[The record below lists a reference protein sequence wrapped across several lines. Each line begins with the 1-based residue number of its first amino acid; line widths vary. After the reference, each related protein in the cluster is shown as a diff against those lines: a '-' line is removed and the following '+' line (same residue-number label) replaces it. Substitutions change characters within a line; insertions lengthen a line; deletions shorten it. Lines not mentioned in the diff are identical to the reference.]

1 MDASSSA
8 ALAAAAPKADD
19 ASTSTSATKRK
30 AYNVLNLVDLA
41 ASIDVPEPVPEKKAR
56 DGSES
61 GSDIEDVPEDKPLY
75 LLPENQHHPPE
86 FLTGAAPQR
95 FPVHIA
101 GT

>member
-1 MDASSSA
+1 MCLDYI
-8 ALAAAAPKADD
+8 LP
-19 ASTSTSATKRK
+19 TP
-30 AYNVLNLVDLA
+30 NLDLA

-61 GSDIEDVPEDKPLY
+61 GSDIEEVPEDKPLY